1 MSGMMKELFK
11 NALSQLP
18 HALLMVRF
26 LLFLSV
32 VSAFACYSPCAFANS
47 GTKQIHVLKLVQKH
61 FFLGS
66 VEVLIASDAVKVLI
80 KSNQSVFLAR
90 APKWKVVEYCPGKRV
105 AHEISFSDFR
115 QTGSTLLSSSDLD
128 HPNAYA
134 HLNLQK
140 GGQSQFAGF
149 PVRKLVRTDITNGPR
164 VTYWLLESK
173 ASNEACMILD
183 HLFRIPEA
191 NAVPISFVIEERS
204 TAHKQD
210 DELPW
215 LSRWSNAAAGTLLTN
230 PILLTTSIKQEELP
244 EGELAY
250 PVGYKL
256 VADERSVFITSN
268 KQELF
273 ENFYF
278 GSNPGTHKT
287 DRMKTS
293 P

>member
-1 MSGMMKELFK
+1 MLGMIEELFK

-18 HALLMVRF
+18 NALHMVRF

-32 VSAFACYSPCAFANS
+32 VSAFASYSPYAFANS

-66 VEVLIASDAVKVLI
+66 VEVLVASDAVKVLI

-90 APKWKVVEYCPGKRV
+90 APKWKVVEYCPGKRL
-105 AHEISFSDFR
+105 AHEIPFSDFR
-115 QTGSTLLSSSDLD
+115 KTGSTLLSTSDLD
-128 HPNAYA
+128 HPDAYL
-134 HLNLQK
+134 HLNLEK
-140 GGQSQFAGF
+140 GGQAPVLGF
-149 PVRKLVRTDITNGPR
+149 PARKLVRTDIMNGPR

-173 ASNEACMILD
+173 ASNEVCTILD
-183 HLFRIPEA
+183 HLFHIPEA

-256 VADERSVFITSN
+256 VADERSVFITGN

-278 GSNPGTHKT
+278 GSTPATHKT
-287 DRMKTS
+287 DSTKKS